1 MMVTAPAL
9 ETLLTI
15 LDARHYYGEYQ
26 PNMGLKSAMERVE
39 GSNAQLREQVRL
51 CRQEEERSV
60 AASQRLRS
68 RLASAEA
75 ELKAIKGGFLEQPPA
90 HQVAQVVASPVVA
103 ATLPPTISSS
113 TSENVAVLE
122 NQLIHVLD
130 ELEARESSGRRLE
143 AEVATLGKKL
153 AAAKH
158 QVGLLYTDHLEQV
171 ARWQEEKGK
180 LQADTTEAEQRLAA
194 AQAKVEEFEEHL
206 KKLGGGEDVAK
217 KKMAETARRVALLR
231 ANEAILSRR
240 YKVLE
245 TQKEEAVASLEE
257 LHKEAATMEA
267 RLVRMLNMFIRMVGD
282 AVRHSVYGNL
292 VHWWQILLS
301 GFVFLSLSL
310 QGNQGNWSAP
320 SLQGDSQLQSE
331 WEIENKSFLQMCQ
344 KTPSPSLPTPPSPS

>member
-1 MMVTAPAL
+1 MVTAPAL

-39 GSNAQLREQVRL
+39 GANAQLREQVRL

-75 ELKAIKGGFLEQPPA
+75 ELKAIKGGFMEQPPA
-90 HQVAQVVASPVVA
+90 HQVAAQVVASPVVA
-103 ATLPPTISSS
+103 TSLPPNISSS
-113 TSENVAVLE
+113 AAESVAVLE

-171 ARWQEEKGK
+171 AGWQEEKSK
-180 LQADTTEAEQRLAA
+180 LQAEVSEAEQRLAA
-194 AQAKVEEFEEHL
+194 AQAKVEEFEDHL
-206 KKLGGGEDVAK
+206 AKLGGGEDVAK

-245 TQKEEAVASLEE
+245 T
-257 LHKEAATMEA
+257 
-267 RLVRMLNMFIRMVGD
+267 
-282 AVRHSVYGNL
+282 
-292 VHWWQILLS
+292 
-301 GFVFLSLSL
+301 
-310 QGNQGNWSAP
+310 
-320 SLQGDSQLQSE
+320 
-331 WEIENKSFLQMCQ
+331 KS
-344 KTPSPSLPTPPSPS
+344 